1 MNADQVLRRH
11 QDQLMAL
18 PNVNGVDVTADDVT
32 GGQVIRVFVSQ
43 KVPRDQLRPDEI
55 IPEEVEGVSVKVV
68 EIGELNIQ

>member
-18 PNVNGVDVTADDVT
+18 PNVNGTDIATDDVT

-43 KVPRDQLRPDEI
+43 KVPRDQLRAGEV
-55 IPEEVEGVSVKVV
+55 IPAEVDGVSVKVV
-68 EIGELNIQ
+68 EIGDIAIQ